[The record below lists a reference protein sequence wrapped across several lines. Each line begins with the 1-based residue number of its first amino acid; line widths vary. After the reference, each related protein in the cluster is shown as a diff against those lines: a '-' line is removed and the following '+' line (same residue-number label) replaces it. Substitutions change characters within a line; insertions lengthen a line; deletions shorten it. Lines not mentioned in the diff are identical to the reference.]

1 MKKNL
6 QTIDPELY
14 EQHLLAA
21 IDKSQ
26 ILYAML
32 LPLLCIRTGT
42 EQHRNDFEFPLHYAI
57 YRAMKNWKAL
67 RSSQELPVD
76 TPLSDNGIRTQ
87 LTLLSK
93 EARPCIDEENIE
105 EGIEV
110 YKKIRDNITLEDAIT
125 VVADSWK
132 SWLKLRQLQND
143 ANEIRR
149 GAVDDPDTFIANVSA
164 SQQKIAAAG
173 VESEFKEFDLSFI
186 SGDTLNIERFT
197 LGREF
202 TRLNE
207 ILGGLGRQEHVIFCA
222 PTGGGKT
229 VMACQIAADI
239 ASSKKQVLY
248 ISTEQPDRELYP
260 RIISSLTGIDFS
272 VLKDGGDLRK
282 ILNPAQLSAVSDIIQ
297 RLKPYLHFSN
307 WIGTGR
313 NVKEDLEATVRRFI
327 DKYGTI
333 DLLVFDWYGSALGD
347 SMDPSV
353 KRQMY
358 MDAAWKIKQMSVMYN
373 MACVSFAM
381 AGANANNKARITE
394 EHLAECKMIHQ
405 NADAAFGISAL
416 KNNDDG
422 GGGDSQA
429 SYSDRQFMN
438 CFKARKGRGLFFE
451 IKREFKY
458 QRFRKL

>member
-6 QTIDPELY
+6 QTLEPEIY
-14 EQHLLAA
+14 EQHILAA
-21 IDKSQ
+21 LDKSQ
-26 ILYAML
+26 IMYSMIS
-32 LPLLCIRTGT
+32 PLLCIRTGT
-42 EQHRNDFEFPLHYAI
+42 EYHRNDFEFPLHYAV
-57 YRAMKNWKAL
+57 YRAIKNWKSL
-67 RSSQELPVD
+67 RSAQDLPIEV
-76 TPLSDNGIRTQ
+76 PLSDNGIKTQ
-87 LTLLSK
+87 LLLLSK
-93 EARPCIDEENIE
+93 DARPCIDEDNIE
-105 EGIEV
+105 DAVKV
-110 YKKIRDNITLEDAIT
+110 YKNIRDNITEEEAIT

-149 GAVDDPDTFIANVSA
+149 GVIADPDAFIADISA
-164 SQQKIAAAG
+164 SQQKISAAG
-173 VESEFKEFDLSFI
+173 NECEFKSFDLDFI
-186 SGDTLNIERFT
+186 TGETLNIERFT

-202 TRLNE
+202 VRLNE

-239 ASSKKQVLY
+239 ASSKKHVLY

-260 RIISSLTGIDFS
+260 RIISALTNIDFS

-282 ILNPAQLSAVSDIIQ
+282 ILNPAQLKAVTDVIT
-297 RLKPYLHFSN
+297 RLRPYLHISN

-327 DKYGTI
+327 DKYGSI

-358 MDAAWKIKQMSVMYN
+358 LDAAWKIKQMAVAYN

-416 KNNDDG
+416 KTSDDG
-422 GGGDSQA
+422 NGAQA
-429 SYSDRQFMN
+429 AFSDKQFMN
-438 CFKARKGRGLFFE
+438 CFKARKGKGLFFD
-451 IKREFKY
+451 IVRDFKY

>member
-1 MKKNL
+1 MKKSL
-6 QTIDPELY
+6 QTIEPEIY

-26 ILYAML
+26 VMYAL
-32 LPLLCIRTGT
+32 ISPLLCIKTGT
-42 EQHRNDFEFPLHYAI
+42 SYDRNDFEYPLHYAVYKAI
-57 YRAMKNWKAL
+57 RNWKRL
-67 RSSQELPVD
+67 RSSRDLPIDV
-76 TPLSDNGIRTQ
+76 PLSDNGIRTQ

-93 EARPCIDEENIE
+93 EARPCIDEDNIDE
-105 EGIEV
+105 ACV
-110 YKKIRDNITLEDAIT
+110 LYAHIRDKITEEDAIT
-125 VVADSWK
+125 VIADTWK
-132 SWLKLRQLQND
+132 SWLKSRQLQND

-149 GAVDDPDTFIANVSA
+149 GAVADPDTFIANISA
-164 SQQKIAAAG
+164 SQQKISAAG
-173 VESEFKEFDLSFI
+173 NESDFKDFDLSFI

-197 LGREF
+197 LGKNF
-202 TRLNE
+202 THLNS

-239 ASSKKQVLY
+239 ASSGKQVLY

-260 RIISSLTGIDFS
+260 RIISSLTSIDFS

-282 ILNPAQLSAVSDIIQ
+282 VLSPGQIGAVTEVIQ

-313 NVKEDLEATVRRFI
+313 NVKEDLEATVRKFI
-327 DKYGTI
+327 DKYGQL

-347 SMDPSV
+347 SMDPAV

-358 MDAAWKIKQMSVMYN
+358 MDAAWKIKQMAVMYN

-381 AGANANNKARITE
+381 AGANANNKSRITE

-405 NADAAFGISAL
+405 NADAAFGISAVRE
-416 KNNDDG
+416 NTAGDG
-422 GGGDSQA
+422 EKAEA
-429 SYSDRQFMN
+429 SYSDRQHIN
-438 CFKARKGRGLFFE
+438 CFKARKGKGMFFPV
-451 IKREFKY
+451 IREFKY
-458 QRFRKL
+458 QRFRGA